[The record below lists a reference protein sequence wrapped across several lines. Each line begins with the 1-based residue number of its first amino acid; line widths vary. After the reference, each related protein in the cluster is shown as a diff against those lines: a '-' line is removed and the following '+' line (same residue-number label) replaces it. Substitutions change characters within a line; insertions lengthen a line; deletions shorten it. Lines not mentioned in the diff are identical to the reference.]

1 MPGPDQR
8 VVSFFKYSA
17 TVWFNCSSIVITGC
31 QPSRSLALELST
43 CSEPNRR
50 FATSPLPINLAAK
63 PIKPTRTFSSLGF
76 LPEASA
82 TLRNNCV
89 VDTSSP
95 SEIKNTWLAALGDW
109 VGSALLDSQIYVSKK
124 KVLDAKV
131 SFKDKRSA
139 VARDYE
145 VAKKTIKRSMG
156 CLSLNRYSIV
166 GHRNTRNLR
175 FTLGNRSLFQ
185 GNKTTSWIPQR
196 AKWRLCC
203 TLCFYSP
210 LCYTIYA
217 HCRQNDDFRNSFWKN
232 KKPDHWSVRDAHIR
246 QTTMGT
252 LQSFDSRSFTF
263 LKNVISNETI
273 DLIKNKICQTISEFL
288 DKALQLDKAYLD
300 SEKKALAICELRL
313 NLKPEM

>member
-1 MPGPDQR
+1 M
-8 VVSFFKYSA
+8 
-17 TVWFNCSSIVITGC
+17 
-31 QPSRSLALELST
+31 
-43 CSEPNRR
+43 
-50 FATSPLPINLAAK
+50 
-63 PIKPTRTFSSLGF
+63 
-76 LPEASA
+76 
-82 TLRNNCV
+82 
-89 VDTSSP
+89 
-95 SEIKNTWLAALGDW
+95 
-109 VGSALLDSQIYVSKK
+109 
-124 KVLDAKV
+124 LDAKV
-131 SFKDKRSA
+131 SLKDKRSA

-300 SEKKALAICELRL
+300 SEKKAIAICELRL